1 MNHHDPGPLFVVSF
15 AITDSILLLVT
26 CLSRFS
32 ISSWFSLG
40 NLCFYRFSEIP
51 MNIPKASFTLLE
63 QIILRFVWSHKI
75 PWIVKAILRNNK
87 VGGITLHGF
96 KLYYKDVLIKTVWHL
111 HKRDT
116 EMSRTEYST
125 QIRFMHKQP
134 INMQWRRQE
143 YIIRKKAMSS
153 SYGVGNPLS
162 SMQKNEIGPLFY
174 TTYKT

>member
-1 MNHHDPGPLFVVSF
+1 M
-15 AITDSILLLVT
+15 ILDLCCEFCDYWFNLVT
-26 CLSRFS
+26 SNLSIQIFHFFM
-32 ISSWFSLG
+32 IQSWNS
-40 NLCFYRFSEIP
+40 CFYRFSEIP
-51 MNIPKASFTLLE
+51 MNIPKAFFTVLE

-75 PWIVKAILRNNK
+75 PWIVNAILRKKNK

-96 KLYYKDVLIKTVWHL
+96 KLYYKDVLIKTVWHW

-125 QIRFMHKQP
+125 QIRSMHKQP
-134 INMQWRRQE
+134 INLQWRRQE

-153 SYGVGNPLS
+153 SNGVGNPLS